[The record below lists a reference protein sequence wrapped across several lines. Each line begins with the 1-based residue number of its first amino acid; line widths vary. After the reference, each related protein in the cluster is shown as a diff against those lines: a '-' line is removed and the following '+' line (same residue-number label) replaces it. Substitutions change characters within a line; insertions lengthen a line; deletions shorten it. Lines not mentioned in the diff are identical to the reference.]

1 MTLETVPLVLGAVVG
16 LVGLGLVADGWLPDS
31 APRVAERR
39 RRARAERDCTGEIL
53 IGLGLLAL
61 AASLA
66 GGDTWRWSTV
76 AVLSGV
82 ALLAA
87 GGFRNRHY
95 LIERLLNRGKSRRG
109 RRRERRV
116 ELAAERPVPLVV
128 ASEVDRRGHDRRDD
142 HGYERR
148 PRTPRPLVAAH
159 AAPGAS
165 FSDRPVLRRA
175 SSE

>member
-66 GGDTWRWSTV
+66 GGDVWRWGTV

-128 ASEVDRRGHDRRDD
+128 ASEVDRRGHDRREDF
-142 HGYERR
+142 GYERR
-148 PRTPRPLVAAH
+148 PRTAGPLVAAH

-165 FSDRPVLRRA
+165 FADRPVLRRA
-175 SSE
+175 SAD